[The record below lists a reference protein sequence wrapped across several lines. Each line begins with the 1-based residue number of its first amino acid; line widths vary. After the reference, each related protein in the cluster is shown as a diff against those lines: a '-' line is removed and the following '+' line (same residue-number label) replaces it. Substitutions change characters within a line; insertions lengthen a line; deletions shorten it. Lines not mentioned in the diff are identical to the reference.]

1 MEHAGGDGHQPG
13 FLTPQQSAGGPA
25 ASGILM
31 AVEVLGSVDLI
42 GHIVRVEA
50 ALLRSI
56 ADEKQTKNAKHDGAN
71 GDGNYTVANAQ
82 PTYQKCD
89 KGDKGDGGQIVA
101 HGGVAHDD
109 AFFLGEPLGDQIPAG
124 DVARRH
130 DAAHHNTHA
139 DGIHGKI
146 DGIAY
151 AEIGQAGDN

>member
-1 MEHAGGDGHQPG
+1 M
-13 FLTPQQSAGGPA
+13 
-25 ASGILM
+25 
-31 AVEVLGSVDLI
+31 
-42 GHIVRVEA
+42 
-50 ALLRSI
+50 
-56 ADEKQTKNAKHDGAN
+56 
-71 GDGNYTVANAQ
+71 
-82 PTYQKCD
+82 
-89 KGDKGDGGQIVA
+89 A

>member
-1 MEHAGGDGHQPG
+1 
-13 FLTPQQSAGGPA
+13 
-25 ASGILM
+25 
-31 AVEVLGSVDLI
+31 
-42 GHIVRVEA
+42 
-50 ALLRSI
+50 
-56 ADEKQTKNAKHDGAN
+56 
-71 GDGNYTVANAQ
+71 
-82 PTYQKCD
+82 
-89 KGDKGDGGQIVA
+89 VA